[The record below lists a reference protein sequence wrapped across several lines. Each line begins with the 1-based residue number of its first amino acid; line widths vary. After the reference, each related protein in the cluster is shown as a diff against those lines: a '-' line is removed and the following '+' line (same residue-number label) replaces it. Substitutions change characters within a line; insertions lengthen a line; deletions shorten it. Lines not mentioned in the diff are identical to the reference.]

1 MTWIDTSD
9 SLKGCVLEIGLQY
22 LKELR
27 ELHNDYPLT
36 QDKIEIESEI
46 LSGHQLRLLIYT
58 ILLLVTLKN

>member
-1 MTWIDTSD
+1 MCSRNWSSISQ
-9 SLKGCVLEIGLQY
+9 K
-22 LKELR
+22 LR